1 MIGLTLALKPSVRLL
16 EEAGQ
21 PSGLAEPGRR
31 QLRLSAA
38 GPAQHAFLRALARGG
53 ATEEALCAPAALE
66 LHFLLA
72 LLEKEGWL
80 GYALTREGRLLATL
94 EPLAAAFR
102 FHPVTGD
109 GPWRLSRFA
118 WIRRVEGAAVLENPL
133 GFGRILL
140 HEPELLETVGRL
152 CRPQT
157 PDRLAADTLP
167 PALARAFL
175 SLLAASGAVAP
186 CADQGQLPEDRDPAL
201 RPWEFH
207 DLLFHS
213 RSRQGRHTDPVGGTF
228 RFLGDLAPLPGLKP
242 PRPGLIQLPEP
253 ALPLEPPPFFRVL
266 EARRSIRAPGQD
278 PITLAQLGTFLH
290 YVARVRGVLPPDP
303 GAGRPYEALSGPC
316 PGGGSLHELELYLTV
331 SRCAGLAPGFY
342 HYAAGAHA
350 LEPWPGPEAAA
361 TQLLR
366 QAQRAMD
373 GASAP
378 DLLFTLA
385 ARVQRVTWKYQ
396 AIAYALI
403 LKNTGVLFQQMY
415 LVATALGLAPCA
427 IGTGDTQV
435 FAQAS
440 GLDFSEESSV
450 GEFALS
456 GGPSAER
463 TPPDG
468 WR

>member
-1 MIGLTLALKPSVRLL
+1 MIGLTPALKSSVRLL

-21 PSGLAEPGRR
+21 PVGLGEPGGRR
-31 QLRLSAA
+31 LWLSAA
-38 GPAQHAFLRALARGG
+38 GPAQHAFLRAMARGG
-53 ATEEALCAPAALE
+53 HTREELCAAASLE
-66 LHFLLA
+66 LHYLLA

-80 GYALTREGRLLATL
+80 GYALTREDRALATL
-94 EPLAAAFR
+94 EPLARAFR
-102 FHPVTGD
+102 FHPATGD

-118 WIRRVEGAAVLENPL
+118 WIRRAEGAAVLETPL
-133 GFGRILL
+133 GFGRVLL

-152 CRPQT
+152 CLPQT
-157 PDRLAADTLP
+157 LDGLASDALP

-175 SLLAASGAVAP
+175 SLLASAGAAAP
-186 CADQGQLPEDRDPAL
+186 CAADGQLAEDRDPAL

-213 RSRQGRHTDPVGGTF
+213 RSRQGRHADAVGGTF
-228 RFLGDLAPLPGLKP
+228 RFLGDLEPLPGLKP
-242 PRPGLIQLPEP
+242 LRPEAIPLPEP
-253 ALPLEPPPFFRVL
+253 ALPLELPPFFSVL
-266 EARRSIRAPGQD
+266 EARRSIRAPGRE

-303 GAGRPYEALSGPC
+303 GAGRPYEAVSGRC
-316 PGGGSLHELELYLTV
+316 PGGGGLHELELYLTV

-350 LEPWPGPEAAA
+350 LERWPSEPASA
-361 TQLLR
+361 QLLLH
-366 QAQRAMD
+366 AQRAMD
-373 GASAP
+373 NASAP

-385 ARVQRVTWKYQ
+385 ARIQRVTWKYQ

-440 GLDFSEESSV
+440 GLDFTEESSV

-456 GGPSAER
+456 STDAAIF
-463 TPPDG
+463 
-468 WR
+468 